1 MANNDLIKK
10 KSVSLTEATHAR
22 LMAVVE
28 FLQVHCAEN
37 TTANQAIEE
46 LLNIWEDGSKTEP
59 QAKHPPLI
67 EQIFFPNASE

>member
-1 MANNDLIKK
+1 MANTDLIKK
-10 KSVSLTEATHAR
+10 KSIALTEATHAR
-22 LMAVVE
+22 LMVVVE

-59 QAKHPPLI
+59 QAEKPALI
-67 EQIFFPNASE
+67 EQIFFPDASE